1 MGFFRDIK
9 LDTSAALERDP
20 AARNIIEVL
29 ISYPGFHAIFWHRF
43 SNVLWKMGLKLIARI
58 ISNILRTLT
67 GVEIHPGAEIKGGF
81 FIDHGMGVVI
91 GETTEIGNDVT
102 IYQGVTLGG
111 VSTQKG
117 KRHPTIGNNVIIGAG
132 SKVLGPLKIGD
143 NSKIGANSVVIDDIP
158 NNSTVVGIPGRV
170 VEKNISPNGP
180 DLSHNKLPG
189 PSGEDL
195 LRLNE
200 EIKKLKEEMKKL
212 KS

>member
-1 MGFFRDIK
+1 
-9 LDTSAALERDP
+9 
-20 AARNIIEVL
+20 
-29 ISYPGFHAIFWHRF
+29 
-43 SNVLWKMGLKLIARI
+43 
-58 ISNILRTLT
+58 
-67 GVEIHPGAEIKGGF
+67 AEIKGGF

-180 DLSHNKLPG
+180 DLSHNKLPD